1 MTFQKIRIITDSVCD
16 IPDELLQRWNIA
28 VIPCYVNYNGQS
40 YADDGVQLDRAAF
53 WKMLP
58 TITPY
63 PTTAAPSPAFAE
75 ELLRQAAEGYD
86 HVIGIHV
93 PAALSSTFNN
103 IKFAASKLPANTVTL
118 IDSHNLT
125 MGQGTQVLVAA
136 EVAAQTGNVQAVVDA
151 VAKVQKYQK
160 LYAVLYSLDAL
171 KRSGRVNPLIG
182 SIGTLLQIKPIVE
195 VKNSVVEPIHRIR
208 TFSKAVDTLYEL
220 VVAQAPFDRL
230 TVLHIQNESG
240 AHDFLNRLGALAT
253 ADTHI
258 IEVGPT
264 LGTHIGIG
272 SLGATT
278 LNTQWKAE

>member
-16 IPDELLQRWNIA
+16 IPNDLLQRWNIA

-58 TITPY
+58 TISPY
-63 PTTAAPSPAFAE
+63 PTTAAPSSAFAE
-75 ELLRQAAEGYD
+75 EILRQAAEGYD
-86 HVIGIHV
+86 HVIGVHV

-103 IKFAASKLPANTVTL
+103 IKFAGSKLPNVTL
-118 IDSHNLT
+118 IDSHSLT

-151 VAKVQKYQK
+151 VAKVQQYQK

-171 KRSGRVNPLIG
+171 KRSGRVSPLFS

-195 VKNSVVEPIHRIR
+195 VKRSVVEPIHRIR

-230 TVLHIQNESG
+230 TMLHIQNESG
-240 AHDFLNRLGALAT
+240 AHDFLNRLGSLVPT
-253 ADTHI
+253 DTRI
-258 IEVGPT
+258 VEVGPT